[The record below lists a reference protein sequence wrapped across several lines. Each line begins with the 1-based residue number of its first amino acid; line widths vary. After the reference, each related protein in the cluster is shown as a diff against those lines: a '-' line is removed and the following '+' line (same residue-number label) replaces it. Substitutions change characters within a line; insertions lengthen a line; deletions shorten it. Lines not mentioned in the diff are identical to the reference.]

1 MLSKQLK
8 YIKNNIKLIKMENL
22 PDDIKKIINTA
33 YPYIKEFNPAQ
44 KAVIES
50 GYLEDKSNYII
61 CIPTAS
67 GKTVL
72 GVLPALKTI
81 LNNGKAI
88 YAAPLLSIQNE
99 KVKEF
104 KAFEEHGISVGKHP
118 SSSDLSVM
126 VFESFDALT
135 RFSWDALRDVDT
147 LIIDEFHMI
156 GEYSRGPT
164 LEAAITRAK
173 IINPSM
179 RIIALSATLRN
190 IEEIEG
196 WLEGKCVEHDYRPV
210 PLNKEVLDAE
220 MFNTKNKN
228 DVIVKI
234 VEKAIK
240 DNSQALSFVSTR
252 RFTESLATF
261 VAKKI
266 RNKISKEQKM
276 KFKEVSEKLL
286 EVPKNKG
293 SLPTTTC
300 LKLAESAENGVAF
313 HHAGLFNEQKEIIE
327 EEFRKGN
334 ILMISATPSLMY
346 GVNLPSKTVAIRDT
360 TRWTS
365 NGPQPIPVFDYEQMS
380 GRAGRP
386 QYDDIGYSY
395 IIAKTDDEAMN
406 LQDYYIHGEIELT
419 NSKLIEN
426 KDAIYKQIIA
436 QIASTLSKDLDELV
450 DFFEKTLYGYQM
462 SNNPS
467 MSLFA
472 SDSLKWELETALQF
486 LLQNG
491 IIRAT
496 PEGLK
501 TTDFGNLIA
510 KSNYAVETAVKIKE
524 YITSIDKF
532 NVPEFIYALSETPDL
547 PLITFKGRK
556 NKDPVRDKMSEMG
569 LFAVDIGNSE
579 ATTVS
584 LIEWINERSEFEIEN
599 RYGVYSAS
607 TRRSAYEASRLVRF
621 AKNTSEVLGDYS
633 MLKDYDYLS
642 ARLYYGVKEDII
654 PLVVGVKRLG
664 RKRARNITEI
674 FGTDL
679 KNVSEKELQ
688 KLDGIGEKLSKKIK
702 EFADS
707 Y

>member
-1 MLSKQLK
+1 M
-8 YIKNNIKLIKMENL
+8 ITMENL
-22 PDDIKKIINTA
+22 SNDIKTIINTA

-61 CIPTAS
+61 SIPTAS

-72 GVLPALKTI
+72 GILPALKTI
-81 LNNGKAI
+81 LNGGKAV

-104 KAFEEHGISVGKHP
+104 KAFEEHGIKVGKHP
-118 SSSDLSVM
+118 SNSDLSIM

-135 RFSWDALRDVDT
+135 RFSWNVLREVDT

-164 LEAAITRAK
+164 LESAITRAK
-173 IINPSM
+173 IINPSL
-179 RIIALSATLRN
+179 RIIALSATLKN
-190 IEEIEG
+190 IDEIEQ
-196 WLEGKCVEHDYRPV
+196 WLDGKTVEHDYRPV

-234 VEKAIK
+234 VEKAIE

-252 RFTESLATF
+252 RFTESLATY

-266 RNKISKEQKM
+266 DKKTTKEQKH
-276 KFKEVSEKLL
+276 KFKQVADKLL
-286 EVPKNKG
+286 EVPKKG

-300 LKLAESAENGVAF
+300 LKLAEAAEKGVVF

-327 EEFRKGN
+327 DEFRNGN
-334 ILMISATPSLMY
+334 ILMITATPSLMY
-346 GVNLPSKTVAIRDT
+346 GVNLPSKYVVIRDH

-365 NGPQPIPVFDYEQMS
+365 NGPASIPVFDYEQMS

-386 QYDDIGYSY
+386 QYDDVGYSY
-395 IIAKTDDEAMN
+395 LVAKTMDEAFDLEARYVN
-406 LQDYYIHGEIELT
+406 GEIELT
-419 NSKLIEN
+419 NSKLIDN

-436 QIASTLSKDLDELV
+436 QIASSLSKNLDDLN
-450 DFFEKTLYGYQM
+450 DFFGKTLYGFQM
-462 SNNPS
+462 KNNPS
-467 MSLFA
+467 MSMFA
-472 SDSLKWELETALQF
+472 QDSLNWELESALEF

-524 YITSIDKF
+524 YVSTMEKL
-532 NVPEFIYALSETPDL
+532 NPAEMIYALAETPDL
-547 PLITFKGRK
+547 PLISFKGRK
-556 NKDPVRDKMSEMG
+556 SKDPVRDKLSECG
-569 LFAVDIGNSE
+569 LFAVDIGNPE
-579 ATTVS
+579 ATAVS
-584 LIEWINERSEFEIEN
+584 LIEWIDERNEYEIEN
-599 RYGVYSAS
+599 AYNVYSAS
-607 TRRSAYEASRLVRF
+607 TRRSAYEASRLVKF
-621 AKNTSEVLGDYS
+621 AKNTLEVLGNYS
-633 MLKDYDYLS
+633 NLKDMDYLS

-664 RKRARNITEI
+664 RKRARLLMKT
-674 FGTDL
+674 FGDNL
-679 KNVSEKELQ
+679 SEASEKDLQ
-688 KLDGIGEKLSKKIK
+688 KVEGIGPKLAGKVKI
-702 EFADS
+702 FTMNH
-707 Y
+707 

>member
-1 MLSKQLK
+1 M
-8 YIKNNIKLIKMENL
+8 ITMENL
-22 PDDIKKIINTA
+22 SNDIKTIINTA
-33 YPYIKEFNPAQ
+33 YPYIKKFNPAQ

-61 CIPTAS
+61 SIPTAS

-72 GVLPALKTI
+72 GILPALKTI
-81 LNNGKAI
+81 LNGGKSV

-104 KAFEEHGISVGKHP
+104 KAFEEHGIKVGKHP
-118 SSSDLSVM
+118 SNSDLSVM

-135 RFSWDALRDVDT
+135 RFSWNVLREVDT

-164 LEAAITRAK
+164 LESAITRAK
-173 IINPSM
+173 IINPSL
-179 RIIALSATLRN
+179 RIIALSATLKN
-190 IEEIEG
+190 IDEIEQ
-196 WLEGKCVEHDYRPV
+196 WLDGKTVEHDYRPV

-234 VEKAIK
+234 VEKAIE

-252 RFTESLATF
+252 RFTESLATY

-266 RNKISKEQKM
+266 DKKTTKEQKQ
-276 KFKEVSEKLL
+276 KFKQVADKLL
-286 EVPKNKG
+286 EVPKKKG

-300 LKLAESAENGVAF
+300 LKLAEAAEKGVVF

-327 EEFRKGN
+327 DEFRKGN
-334 ILMISATPSLMY
+334 ILMITATPSLMY
-346 GVNLPSKTVAIRDT
+346 GVNLPSKYVVIRDH

-365 NGPQPIPVFDYEQMS
+365 NGPASIPVFDYEQMS

-386 QYDDIGYSY
+386 QYDDVGYSY
-395 IIAKTDDEAMN
+395 LVAKTMDEAFDLEARYVN
-406 LQDYYIHGEIELT
+406 GEIELT
-419 NSKLIEN
+419 NSKLIDN

-436 QIASTLSKDLDELV
+436 QIASSLSKNLDDLN
-450 DFFEKTLYGYQM
+450 DFFGKTLYGFQM
-462 SNNPS
+462 KNNPS
-467 MSLFA
+467 MSMFA
-472 SDSLKWELETALQF
+472 QDSLNWELESALEF

-524 YITSIDKF
+524 YVSTMEKL
-532 NVPEFIYALSETPDL
+532 NPAEMIYALAETPDL
-547 PLITFKGRK
+547 PLISFKGRK
-556 NKDPVRDKMSEMG
+556 SKDPVHDKLSECG
-569 LFAVDIGNSE
+569 LFAVDIGNPE
-579 ATTVS
+579 ATAVS
-584 LIEWINERSEFEIEN
+584 LIEWIDERNEYEIEN
-599 RYGVYSAS
+599 AYNVYSAS
-607 TRRSAYEASRLVRF
+607 TRRSAYEASRLVKF
-621 AKNTSEVLGDYS
+621 AKNTLEVLGNYS
-633 MLKDYDYLS
+633 NLKDMDYLS

-664 RKRARNITEI
+664 RKRARLLMKT
-674 FGTDL
+674 FGDNL
-679 KNVSEKELQ
+679 SEASEKDLQ
-688 KLDGIGEKLSKKIK
+688 KVEGIGPKLAGKVKI
-702 EFADS
+702 FTMNH
-707 Y
+707 

>member
-1 MLSKQLK
+1 
-8 YIKNNIKLIKMENL
+8 MENL
-22 PDDIKKIINTA
+22 SNDIKTIINTA

-61 CIPTAS
+61 SIPTAS

-72 GVLPALKTI
+72 GILPALKTI
-81 LNNGKAI
+81 LNGGKAV

-104 KAFEEHGISVGKHP
+104 KAFEEHGIKVGKHP
-118 SSSDLSVM
+118 SNSDLSVM

-135 RFSWDALRDVDT
+135 RFSWNVLREVDT

-164 LEAAITRAK
+164 LESAITRAK
-173 IINPSM
+173 IINPSL
-179 RIIALSATLRN
+179 RIIALSATLKN
-190 IEEIEG
+190 IDEIEQ
-196 WLEGKCVEHDYRPV
+196 WLDGKTVEHDYRPV

-234 VEKAIK
+234 VEKAIE

-252 RFTESLATF
+252 RFTESLATY

-266 RNKISKEQKM
+266 DKKTTKEQKH
-276 KFKEVSEKLL
+276 KFKQVADKLL
-286 EVPKNKG
+286 EVPKKKG

-300 LKLAESAENGVAF
+300 LKLAEAAEKGVVF

-327 EEFRKGN
+327 DEFRNGN
-334 ILMISATPSLMY
+334 ILMITATPSLMY
-346 GVNLPSKTVAIRDT
+346 GVNLPSKYVVIRDH

-365 NGPQPIPVFDYEQMS
+365 NGPASIPVFDYEQMS

-386 QYDDIGYSY
+386 QYDDVGYSY
-395 IIAKTDDEAMN
+395 LVAKTMDEAFDLEARYVN
-406 LQDYYIHGEIELT
+406 GEIELT
-419 NSKLIEN
+419 NSKLIDN

-436 QIASTLSKDLDELV
+436 QIASSLSKNLDDLN
-450 DFFEKTLYGYQM
+450 DFFGKTLYGFQM
-462 SNNPS
+462 KNNPS
-467 MSLFA
+467 MSMFA
-472 SDSLKWELETALQF
+472 QDSLNWELESALEF

-524 YITSIDKF
+524 YVSTMEKL
-532 NVPEFIYALSETPDL
+532 NTAEMIYALAETPDL
-547 PLITFKGRK
+547 PLISFKGRK
-556 NKDPVRDKMSEMG
+556 SKDLVRDKLSECG
-569 LFAVDIGNSE
+569 LFAVDIGNPE
-579 ATTVS
+579 ATAVS
-584 LIEWINERSEFEIEN
+584 LIEWIDERNEYEIEN
-599 RYGVYSAS
+599 AYNVYSAS
-607 TRRSAYEASRLVRF
+607 TRRSAYEASRLVKF
-621 AKNTSEVLGDYS
+621 AKNTLEVLGNYS
-633 MLKDYDYLS
+633 NLKDMDYLS

-664 RKRARNITEI
+664 RKRARLLMKT
-674 FGTDL
+674 FGDNL
-679 KNVSEKELQ
+679 SEASEKDLQ
-688 KLDGIGEKLSKKIK
+688 KVEGIGPKLAGKVKI
-702 EFADS
+702 FTMNH
-707 Y
+707 

>member
-1 MLSKQLK
+1 M
-8 YIKNNIKLIKMENL
+8 ITMENL
-22 PDDIKKIINTA
+22 SNDIKTIINTA

-61 CIPTAS
+61 SIPTAS

-72 GVLPALKTI
+72 GILPALKTI
-81 LNNGKAI
+81 LNGGKAV

-104 KAFEEHGISVGKHP
+104 KAFEEHGIKVGKHP
-118 SSSDLSVM
+118 SNSDLSVM

-135 RFSWDALRDVDT
+135 RFSWNVLREVDT

-164 LEAAITRAK
+164 LESAITRAK
-173 IINPSM
+173 IINPSL
-179 RIIALSATLRN
+179 RIIALSATLKN
-190 IEEIEG
+190 IDEIEQ
-196 WLEGKCVEHDYRPV
+196 WLDGKTVEHNYRPV

-234 VEKAIK
+234 VEKAIE

-252 RFTESLATF
+252 RFTESLATY

-266 RNKISKEQKM
+266 DKKTTKEQKH
-276 KFKEVSEKLL
+276 KFKQVADKLL
-286 EVPKNKG
+286 EVPKKKG

-300 LKLAESAENGVAF
+300 LKLAEAAEKGVVF

-327 EEFRKGN
+327 DEFRNGN
-334 ILMISATPSLMY
+334 ILMITATPSLMY
-346 GVNLPSKTVAIRDT
+346 GVNLPSKYVVIRDH

-365 NGPQPIPVFDYEQMS
+365 NGPASIPVFDYEQMS

-386 QYDDIGYSY
+386 QYDDVGYSY
-395 IIAKTDDEAMN
+395 LVAKTMDEAFDLEARYVN
-406 LQDYYIHGEIELT
+406 GEIELT
-419 NSKLIEN
+419 NSKLIDN

-436 QIASTLSKDLDELV
+436 QIASSLSKNLDDLN
-450 DFFEKTLYGYQM
+450 DFFGKTLYGFQM
-462 SNNPS
+462 KNNPS
-467 MSLFA
+467 MSMFA
-472 SDSLKWELETALQF
+472 QDSLNWELESALEF

-524 YITSIDKF
+524 YVSTMEKL
-532 NVPEFIYALSETPDL
+532 NPAEMIYALAETPDL
-547 PLITFKGRK
+547 PLISFKGRK
-556 NKDPVRDKMSEMG
+556 SKDPVRDKLSECG
-569 LFAVDIGNSE
+569 LFAVDIGNPE
-579 ATTVS
+579 ATAVS
-584 LIEWINERSEFEIEN
+584 LIEWIDERNEYEIEN
-599 RYGVYSAS
+599 AYNVYSAS
-607 TRRSAYEASRLVRF
+607 TRRSAYEASRLVKF
-621 AKNTSEVLGDYS
+621 AKNTLEVLGNYS
-633 MLKDYDYLS
+633 NLKDMDYLS

-664 RKRARNITEI
+664 RKRARLLMKT
-674 FGTDL
+674 FGDNL
-679 KNVSEKELQ
+679 SEASEKDLQ
-688 KLDGIGEKLSKKIK
+688 KVEGIGPKLAGKVKI
-702 EFADS
+702 FTMNH
-707 Y
+707 

>member
-1 MLSKQLK
+1 M
-8 YIKNNIKLIKMENL
+8 ITMENL
-22 PDDIKKIINTA
+22 SNDIKTIINTA

-61 CIPTAS
+61 SIPTAS

-72 GVLPALKTI
+72 GILPALKTI
-81 LNNGKAI
+81 LNGGKAI

-104 KAFEEHGISVGKHP
+104 KAFEEHGIKVGKDP
-118 SSSDLSVM
+118 SNSDLSVM

-135 RFSWDALRDVDT
+135 RFSWNVLREVDT

-164 LEAAITRAK
+164 LESAITRAK
-173 IINPSM
+173 IINPSL
-179 RIIALSATLRN
+179 RIIALSATLKN
-190 IEEIEG
+190 IDEIEQ
-196 WLEGKCVEHDYRPV
+196 WLDGKTVEHDYRPV

-234 VEKAIK
+234 VEKAIE

-252 RFTESLATF
+252 RFTESLATY

-266 RNKISKEQKM
+266 DKKTTKEQKQ
-276 KFKEVSEKLL
+276 KFKQVADKLL
-286 EVPKNKG
+286 EVPKKKG

-300 LKLAESAENGVAF
+300 LKLAEAAEKGVVF

-327 EEFRKGN
+327 DEFRNGN
-334 ILMISATPSLMY
+334 ILMITATPSLMY
-346 GVNLPSKTVAIRDT
+346 GVNLPSKYVVIRDH

-365 NGPQPIPVFDYEQMS
+365 NGPASIPVFDYEQMS

-386 QYDDIGYSY
+386 QYDDVGYSY
-395 IIAKTDDEAMN
+395 LVAKTMDEAFDLEARYVN
-406 LQDYYIHGEIELT
+406 GEIELT
-419 NSKLIEN
+419 NSKLIDN

-436 QIASTLSKDLDELV
+436 QIASSLSKNLDDLN
-450 DFFEKTLYGYQM
+450 DFFGKTLYGFQM
-462 SNNPS
+462 KNNPS
-467 MSLFA
+467 MSMFA
-472 SDSLKWELETALQF
+472 QDSLNWELESALEF

-524 YITSIDKF
+524 YVSTMEKL
-532 NVPEFIYALSETPDL
+532 NPAEMIYALAETPDL
-547 PLITFKGRK
+547 PLISFKGRK
-556 NKDPVRDKMSEMG
+556 SKDPVRDKLSECG
-569 LFAVDIGNSE
+569 LFAVDIGNPE
-579 ATTVS
+579 ATAVS
-584 LIEWINERSEFEIEN
+584 LIEWIDERNEYEIEN
-599 RYGVYSAS
+599 AYNVYSAS
-607 TRRSAYEASRLVRF
+607 TRRSAYEASRLVKF
-621 AKNTSEVLGDYS
+621 AKNTLEVLGNYS
-633 MLKDYDYLS
+633 NLKDMDYLS

-664 RKRARNITEI
+664 RKRARLLMKT
-674 FGTDL
+674 FGDNL
-679 KNVSEKELQ
+679 SEASEKDLQ
-688 KLDGIGEKLSKKIK
+688 KVEGIGPKLAGKVKI
-702 EFADS
+702 FTMNH
-707 Y
+707 

>member
-1 MLSKQLK
+1 M
-8 YIKNNIKLIKMENL
+8 ITMENL
-22 PDDIKKIINTA
+22 SNDIKTIINTA

-61 CIPTAS
+61 SIPTAS

-72 GVLPALKTI
+72 GILPALKTI
-81 LNNGKAI
+81 LNGGKAI

-104 KAFEEHGISVGKHP
+104 KAFEEHGIKVGKHP
-118 SSSDLSVM
+118 SNSDLSVM
-126 VFESFDALT
+126 VFESFDVLT
-135 RFSWDALRDVDT
+135 RFSWNVLREVDT

-164 LEAAITRAK
+164 LESAITRAK
-173 IINPSM
+173 IINPSL
-179 RIIALSATLRN
+179 RIIALSATLKN
-190 IEEIEG
+190 IDEIEQ
-196 WLEGKCVEHDYRPV
+196 WLDGKTVEHNYRPV

-234 VEKAIK
+234 VEKAIE

-252 RFTESLATF
+252 RFTESLATY

-266 RNKISKEQKM
+266 DKKTTKEQKQ
-276 KFKEVSEKLL
+276 KFKQVADKLL
-286 EVPKNKG
+286 EVPKKKG

-300 LKLAESAENGVAF
+300 LKLAEAAEKGVVF

-327 EEFRKGN
+327 DEFRKGN
-334 ILMISATPSLMY
+334 ILMITATPSLMY
-346 GVNLPSKTVAIRDT
+346 GVNLPSKYVVIRDH

-365 NGPQPIPVFDYEQMS
+365 NGPASIPVFDYEQMS

-386 QYDDIGYSY
+386 QYDDVGYSY
-395 IIAKTDDEAMN
+395 LVAKTMDEAFDLEARYVN
-406 LQDYYIHGEIELT
+406 GEIELT
-419 NSKLIEN
+419 NSKLIDN

-436 QIASTLSKDLDELV
+436 QIASSLSKNLDDLN
-450 DFFEKTLYGYQM
+450 DFFGKTLYGFQM
-462 SNNPS
+462 KNNPS
-467 MSLFA
+467 MSMFA
-472 SDSLKWELETALQF
+472 QDSLNWELESALEF

-524 YITSIDKF
+524 YVSTMEKL
-532 NVPEFIYALSETPDL
+532 NPAEMIYALAETPDL
-547 PLITFKGRK
+547 PLISFKGRK
-556 NKDPVRDKMSEMG
+556 SKDPVRDKLSECG
-569 LFAVDIGNSE
+569 LFAVDIGNPE
-579 ATTVS
+579 ATAVS
-584 LIEWINERSEFEIEN
+584 LIEWINERNEYEIEN
-599 RYGVYSAS
+599 AYNVYSAS
-607 TRRSAYEASRLVRF
+607 TRRSAYEASRLVKF
-621 AKNTSEVLGDYS
+621 AKNTLEVLGNYS
-633 MLKDYDYLS
+633 NLKDMDYLS

-664 RKRARNITEI
+664 RKRARLLMKT
-674 FGTDL
+674 FGDNL
-679 KNVSEKELQ
+679 SEASEKDLQ
-688 KLDGIGEKLSKKIK
+688 KVEGIGPKLADKVKI
-702 EFADS
+702 FTMNH
-707 Y
+707 

>member
-1 MLSKQLK
+1 M
-8 YIKNNIKLIKMENL
+8 ITMENL
-22 PDDIKKIINTA
+22 SNDIKTIINTA

-61 CIPTAS
+61 SIPTAS

-72 GVLPALKTI
+72 GILPALKTI
-81 LNNGKAI
+81 LNGGKAI

-104 KAFEEHGISVGKHP
+104 KAFEEHGIKVGKHP
-118 SSSDLSVM
+118 SNSDLSVM

-135 RFSWDALRDVDT
+135 RFSWNVLREVDT

-164 LEAAITRAK
+164 LESAITRAK
-173 IINPSM
+173 IINPSL
-179 RIIALSATLRN
+179 RIIALSATLKN
-190 IEEIEG
+190 IDEIEQ
-196 WLEGKCVEHDYRPV
+196 WLDGKTVEHNYRPV

-234 VEKAIK
+234 VEKAIE

-252 RFTESLATF
+252 RFTESLATY

-266 RNKISKEQKM
+266 DKKTTKEQKQ
-276 KFKEVSEKLL
+276 KFKQVADKLL
-286 EVPKNKG
+286 EVPKKKG

-300 LKLAESAENGVAF
+300 LKLAEAAEKGVVF

-327 EEFRKGN
+327 DEFRNGN
-334 ILMISATPSLMY
+334 ILMITATPSLMY
-346 GVNLPSKTVAIRDT
+346 GVNLPSKYVVIRDH

-365 NGPQPIPVFDYEQMS
+365 NGPASIPVFDYEQMS

-386 QYDDIGYSY
+386 QYDDVGYSY
-395 IIAKTDDEAMN
+395 LVAKTMDEAFDLEARYVN
-406 LQDYYIHGEIELT
+406 GEIELT
-419 NSKLIEN
+419 NSKLIDN

-436 QIASTLSKDLDELV
+436 QIASSLSKNLDDLN
-450 DFFEKTLYGYQM
+450 DFFGKTLYGFQM
-462 SNNPS
+462 KNNPS
-467 MSLFA
+467 MSMFA
-472 SDSLKWELETALQF
+472 QDSLNWELESALEF

-524 YITSIDKF
+524 YVSTMEKL
-532 NVPEFIYALSETPDL
+532 NPAEMIYALAETPDL
-547 PLITFKGRK
+547 PLISFKGRK
-556 NKDPVRDKMSEMG
+556 SKDPVRDKLSECG
-569 LFAVDIGNSE
+569 LFAVDIGNPE
-579 ATTVS
+579 ATAVS
-584 LIEWINERSEFEIEN
+584 LIEWIDERNEYEIEN
-599 RYGVYSAS
+599 AYNVYSAS
-607 TRRSAYEASRLVRF
+607 TRRSAYEASRLVKF
-621 AKNTSEVLGDYS
+621 AKNTLEVLGNYS
-633 MLKDYDYLS
+633 NLKDMDYLS

-664 RKRARNITEI
+664 RKRARLLMKT
-674 FGTDL
+674 FGDNL
-679 KNVSEKELQ
+679 SEASEKELQ
-688 KLDGIGEKLSKKIK
+688 KVEGIGSKLAGKVKI
-702 EFADS
+702 FTMNH
-707 Y
+707 

>member
-1 MLSKQLK
+1 
-8 YIKNNIKLIKMENL
+8 MENL
-22 PDDIKKIINTA
+22 SNDIKTIINTA

-61 CIPTAS
+61 SIPTAS

-72 GVLPALKTI
+72 GILPALKTI
-81 LNNGKAI
+81 LNGGKAV

-104 KAFEEHGISVGKHP
+104 KAFEEHGIKVGKHP
-118 SSSDLSVM
+118 SNSDLSVM

-135 RFSWDALRDVDT
+135 RFSWNVLREVDT

-164 LEAAITRAK
+164 LESAITRAK
-173 IINPSM
+173 IINPSL
-179 RIIALSATLRN
+179 RIIALSATLKN
-190 IEEIEG
+190 IDEIEQ
-196 WLEGKCVEHDYRPV
+196 WLDGKTVEHDYRPV

-234 VEKAIK
+234 VEKAIE

-252 RFTESLATF
+252 RFTESLATY

-266 RNKISKEQKM
+266 DKKTTKEQKQ
-276 KFKEVSEKLL
+276 KFKQVADKLL
-286 EVPKNKG
+286 EVPKKKG

-300 LKLAESAENGVAF
+300 LKLAEAAEKGVVF

-327 EEFRKGN
+327 DEFRKGN
-334 ILMISATPSLMY
+334 ILMITATPSLMY
-346 GVNLPSKTVAIRDT
+346 GVNLPSKYVVIRDH

-365 NGPQPIPVFDYEQMS
+365 NGPASIPVFDYEQMS

-386 QYDDIGYSY
+386 QYDDVGYSY
-395 IIAKTDDEAMN
+395 LVAKTMDEAFDLEARYVN
-406 LQDYYIHGEIELT
+406 GEIELT
-419 NSKLIEN
+419 NSKLIDN

-436 QIASTLSKDLDELV
+436 QIASSLSKNLDDLN
-450 DFFEKTLYGYQM
+450 DFFGKTLYGFQM
-462 SNNPS
+462 KNNPS
-467 MSLFA
+467 MSMFA
-472 SDSLKWELETALQF
+472 QDSLNWELESALEF

-524 YITSIDKF
+524 YVSTMEKL
-532 NVPEFIYALSETPDL
+532 NPAEMIYALAETPDL
-547 PLITFKGRK
+547 PLISFKGRK
-556 NKDPVRDKMSEMG
+556 SKDPVRDKLSECG
-569 LFAVDIGNSE
+569 LFAVDIGNPE
-579 ATTVS
+579 ATAVS
-584 LIEWINERSEFEIEN
+584 LIEWIDERNEYEIEN
-599 RYGVYSAS
+599 AYNVYSAS
-607 TRRSAYEASRLVRF
+607 TRRSAYEASRLVKF
-621 AKNTSEVLGDYS
+621 AKNTLEVLGNYS
-633 MLKDYDYLS
+633 NLKDMDYLS

-664 RKRARNITEI
+664 RKRARLLMKT
-674 FGTDL
+674 FGDNL
-679 KNVSEKELQ
+679 SEASKKELQ
-688 KLDGIGEKLSKKIK
+688 KVEGIGPKLAGKVKI
-702 EFADS
+702 FTMNH
-707 Y
+707 

>member
-1 MLSKQLK
+1 M
-8 YIKNNIKLIKMENL
+8 ITMENL
-22 PDDIKKIINTA
+22 SNDIKTIINTA

-61 CIPTAS
+61 SIPTAS

-72 GVLPALKTI
+72 GILPALKTI
-81 LNNGKAI
+81 LNGGKAI

-104 KAFEEHGISVGKHP
+104 KAFEEHGIKVGKHP
-118 SSSDLSVM
+118 SNSDLSVM

-135 RFSWDALRDVDT
+135 RFSWNVLREVDT

-164 LEAAITRAK
+164 LESAITRSK
-173 IINPSM
+173 IINPSL
-179 RIIALSATLRN
+179 RIIALSATLKN
-190 IEEIEG
+190 IDEIEQ
-196 WLEGKCVEHDYRPV
+196 WLDGKTVEHNYRPV

-234 VEKAIK
+234 VEKAIE

-252 RFTESLATF
+252 RFTESLATY

-266 RNKISKEQKM
+266 DKKTTKEQKQ
-276 KFKEVSEKLL
+276 KFKQVADKLL
-286 EVPKNKG
+286 EVPKKKG

-300 LKLAESAENGVAF
+300 LKLAEAAEKGVVF

-327 EEFRKGN
+327 DEFRKGN
-334 ILMISATPSLMY
+334 ILMITATPSLMY
-346 GVNLPSKTVAIRDT
+346 GVNLPSKYVVIRDH

-365 NGPQPIPVFDYEQMS
+365 NGPASIPVFDYEQMS

-386 QYDDIGYSY
+386 QYDDVGYSY
-395 IIAKTDDEAMN
+395 LVAKTMDEAFDLEARYVN
-406 LQDYYIHGEIELT
+406 GEIELT
-419 NSKLIEN
+419 NSKLIDN

-436 QIASTLSKDLDELV
+436 QIASSLSKNLDDLN
-450 DFFEKTLYGYQM
+450 DFFGKTLYGFQM
-462 SNNPS
+462 KNNPS
-467 MSLFA
+467 MSMFA
-472 SDSLKWELETALQF
+472 QDSLNWELESALEF

-524 YITSIDKF
+524 YVSTMEKL
-532 NVPEFIYALSETPDL
+532 NPAEMIYALAETPDL
-547 PLITFKGRK
+547 PLISFKGRK
-556 NKDPVRDKMSEMG
+556 SKDPVRDKLSECG
-569 LFAVDIGNSE
+569 LFAVDIGNPE
-579 ATTVS
+579 ATAVS
-584 LIEWINERSEFEIEN
+584 LIEWIDERNEYEIEN
-599 RYGVYSAS
+599 AYNVYSAS
-607 TRRSAYEASRLVRF
+607 TRRSAYEASRLVKF
-621 AKNTSEVLGDYS
+621 AKNTLEVLGNYS
-633 MLKDYDYLS
+633 NLKDMDYLS

-664 RKRARNITEI
+664 RKRARLLMKT
-674 FGTDL
+674 FGDNL
-679 KNVSEKELQ
+679 SEASEKELQ
-688 KLDGIGEKLSKKIK
+688 KVEGIGSKLAGKVKI
-702 EFADS
+702 FTMNH
-707 Y
+707 

>member
-1 MLSKQLK
+1 
-8 YIKNNIKLIKMENL
+8 MENL
-22 PDDIKKIINTA
+22 SNDIKTIINTA

-61 CIPTAS
+61 SIPTAS

-72 GVLPALKTI
+72 GILPALKTI
-81 LNNGKAI
+81 LNGGKAV

-104 KAFEEHGISVGKHP
+104 KAFEEHGIKVGKHP
-118 SSSDLSVM
+118 SNSDLSVM

-135 RFSWDALRDVDT
+135 RFSWNVLREVDT

-164 LEAAITRAK
+164 LESAITRAK
-173 IINPSM
+173 IINPSL
-179 RIIALSATLRN
+179 RIIALSATLKN
-190 IEEIEG
+190 IDEIEQ
-196 WLEGKCVEHDYRPV
+196 WLDGKTVEHDYRPV

-234 VEKAIK
+234 VEKAIE

-252 RFTESLATF
+252 RFTESLATY

-266 RNKISKEQKM
+266 DKKTTKEQKH
-276 KFKEVSEKLL
+276 KFKQVADKLL
-286 EVPKNKG
+286 EVPKKKG

-300 LKLAESAENGVAF
+300 LKLAEAAEKGVVF

-327 EEFRKGN
+327 DEFRNGN
-334 ILMISATPSLMY
+334 ILMITATPSLMY
-346 GVNLPSKTVAIRDT
+346 GVNLPSKYVVIRDH

-365 NGPQPIPVFDYEQMS
+365 NGPASIPVFDYEQMS

-386 QYDDIGYSY
+386 QYDDVGYSY
-395 IIAKTDDEAMN
+395 LVAKTMDEAFD
-406 LQDYYIHGEIELT
+406 LEARYIDGEIELT
-419 NSKLIEN
+419 NSKLIDN

-436 QIASTLSKDLDELV
+436 QIASSLSKNLDDLN
-450 DFFEKTLYGYQM
+450 DFFGKTLYGFQM
-462 SNNPS
+462 KNNPS
-467 MSLFA
+467 MSMFA
-472 SDSLKWELETALQF
+472 QDSLNWELESALEF

-524 YITSIDKF
+524 YVSTMEKL
-532 NVPEFIYALSETPDL
+532 NTAEMIYALAETPDL
-547 PLITFKGRK
+547 PLISFKGRK
-556 NKDPVRDKMSEMG
+556 SKDPVRDKLSECG
-569 LFAVDIGNSE
+569 LFAVDIGNPE
-579 ATTVS
+579 ATAVS
-584 LIEWINERSEFEIEN
+584 LIEWIDERNEYEIEN
-599 RYGVYSAS
+599 AYNVYSAS
-607 TRRSAYEASRLVRF
+607 TRRSAYEASRLVKF
-621 AKNTSEVLGDYS
+621 AKNTLEVLGNYS
-633 MLKDYDYLS
+633 NLKDMDYLS

-664 RKRARNITEI
+664 RKRARLLMKT
-674 FGTDL
+674 FGDNL
-679 KNVSEKELQ
+679 NEASEKDLQ
-688 KLDGIGEKLSKKIK
+688 KIEGIGPKLAGKIK
-702 EFADS
+702 IFTMNH
-707 Y
+707 

>member
-1 MLSKQLK
+1 M
-8 YIKNNIKLIKMENL
+8 ITMENL
-22 PDDIKKIINTA
+22 SNDIKTIINTA

-61 CIPTAS
+61 SIPTAS

-72 GVLPALKTI
+72 GILPALKTI
-81 LNNGKAI
+81 LNGGKAI

-104 KAFEEHGISVGKHP
+104 KAFEEHGIKVGKHP
-118 SSSDLSVM
+118 SNSDLSVM

-135 RFSWDALRDVDT
+135 RFSWNVLHEVDT

-164 LEAAITRAK
+164 LESAITRAK
-173 IINPSM
+173 IINPSL
-179 RIIALSATLRN
+179 RIIALSATLKN
-190 IEEIEG
+190 IDEIEQ
-196 WLEGKCVEHDYRPV
+196 WLDGKTVEHDYRPV

-234 VEKAIK
+234 VEKAIE

-252 RFTESLATF
+252 RFTESLATY

-266 RNKISKEQKM
+266 DKKTTKEQKQ
-276 KFKEVSEKLL
+276 KFKQVADKLL
-286 EVPKNKG
+286 EVPKKKG

-300 LKLAESAENGVAF
+300 LKLAEAAEKGVVF

-327 EEFRKGN
+327 DEFRNGN
-334 ILMISATPSLMY
+334 ILMITATPSLMY
-346 GVNLPSKTVAIRDT
+346 GVNLPSKYVVIRDH

-365 NGPQPIPVFDYEQMS
+365 NGPASIPVFDYEQMS

-386 QYDDIGYSY
+386 QYDDVGYSY
-395 IIAKTDDEAMN
+395 LVAKTMDEAFDLEARYVN
-406 LQDYYIHGEIELT
+406 GEIELT
-419 NSKLIEN
+419 NSKLIDN

-436 QIASTLSKDLDELV
+436 QIASSLSKNLDDLN
-450 DFFEKTLYGYQM
+450 DFFGKTLYGFQM
-462 SNNPS
+462 KNNPS
-467 MSLFA
+467 MSMFA
-472 SDSLKWELETALQF
+472 QDSLNWELESALEF

-524 YITSIDKF
+524 YVSTMEKL
-532 NVPEFIYALSETPDL
+532 NPAEMIYALAETPDL
-547 PLITFKGRK
+547 PLISFKGRK
-556 NKDPVRDKMSEMG
+556 SKDPVRDKLSECG
-569 LFAVDIGNSE
+569 LFAVDIGNPE
-579 ATTVS
+579 ATAVS
-584 LIEWINERSEFEIEN
+584 LIEWIDERNEYEIEN
-599 RYGVYSAS
+599 AYNVYSAS
-607 TRRSAYEASRLVRF
+607 TRRSAYEASRLVKF
-621 AKNTSEVLGDYS
+621 AKNTLEVLGNYS
-633 MLKDYDYLS
+633 NLKDMDYLS

-664 RKRARNITEI
+664 RKRARLLMKT
-674 FGTDL
+674 FGDNL
-679 KNVSEKELQ
+679 SEASEKDLQ
-688 KLDGIGEKLSKKIK
+688 KVEGIGPKLAGKVKI
-702 EFADS
+702 FTMNH
-707 Y
+707 

>member
-1 MLSKQLK
+1 M
-8 YIKNNIKLIKMENL
+8 IIMENL
-22 PDDIKKIINTA
+22 SNDIKTIINTA

-61 CIPTAS
+61 SIPTAS

-72 GVLPALKTI
+72 GILPALKTI
-81 LNNGKAI
+81 LNGGKAV

-104 KAFEEHGISVGKHP
+104 KAFEEHGIKVGKHP
-118 SSSDLSVM
+118 SNSDLSVM

-135 RFSWDALRDVDT
+135 RFSWNVLREVDT

-164 LEAAITRAK
+164 LESAITRAK
-173 IINPSM
+173 IINPSL
-179 RIIALSATLRN
+179 RIIALSATLKN
-190 IEEIEG
+190 IDEIEQ
-196 WLEGKCVEHDYRPV
+196 WLDGKTVEHDYRPV

-234 VEKAIK
+234 VEKAIE

-252 RFTESLATF
+252 RFTESLATY

-266 RNKISKEQKM
+266 DKKTTKEQKH
-276 KFKEVSEKLL
+276 KFKQVADKLL
-286 EVPKNKG
+286 EVPKKKG

-300 LKLAESAENGVAF
+300 LKLAEAAEKGVVF

-327 EEFRKGN
+327 DEFRNGN
-334 ILMISATPSLMY
+334 ILMITATPSLMY
-346 GVNLPSKTVAIRDT
+346 GVNLPSKYVVIRDH

-365 NGPQPIPVFDYEQMS
+365 NGPASIPVFDYEQMS

-386 QYDDIGYSY
+386 QYDDVGYSY
-395 IIAKTDDEAMN
+395 LVAKTMDEAFD
-406 LQDYYIHGEIELT
+406 LEARYIDGEIELT
-419 NSKLIEN
+419 NSKLIDN

-436 QIASTLSKDLDELV
+436 QIASSLSKNLDDLN
-450 DFFEKTLYGYQM
+450 DFFGKTLYGFQM
-462 SNNPS
+462 KNNPS
-467 MSLFA
+467 MSMFA
-472 SDSLKWELETALQF
+472 QDSLNWELESALEF

-524 YITSIDKF
+524 YVSTMEKL
-532 NVPEFIYALSETPDL
+532 NTAEMIYALAETPDL
-547 PLITFKGRK
+547 PLISFKGRK
-556 NKDPVRDKMSEMG
+556 SKDPVRDKLSECG
-569 LFAVDIGNSE
+569 LFAVDIGNPE
-579 ATTVS
+579 ATAVS
-584 LIEWINERSEFEIEN
+584 LIEWIDERNEYEIEN
-599 RYGVYSAS
+599 AYNVYSAS
-607 TRRSAYEASRLVRF
+607 TRRSAYEASRLVKF
-621 AKNTSEVLGDYS
+621 AKNTLEVLGNYS
-633 MLKDYDYLS
+633 NLKDMDYLS

-664 RKRARNITEI
+664 RKRARLLMKT
-674 FGTDL
+674 FGDNL
-679 KNVSEKELQ
+679 NEASEKDLQ
-688 KLDGIGEKLSKKIK
+688 KIEGIGPKLAGKIK
-702 EFADS
+702 IFTMNH
-707 Y
+707 

>member
-1 MLSKQLK
+1 M
-8 YIKNNIKLIKMENL
+8 ITMENL
-22 PDDIKKIINTA
+22 SNDIKTIINTA
-33 YPYIKEFNPAQ
+33 YPYIKKFNPAQ

-61 CIPTAS
+61 SIPTAS

-72 GVLPALKTI
+72 GILPALKTI
-81 LNNGKAI
+81 LNGGKSV

-104 KAFEEHGISVGKHP
+104 KAFEEHGIKVGKHP
-118 SSSDLSVM
+118 SNSDLSVM

-135 RFSWDALRDVDT
+135 RFSWNVLREVDT

-164 LEAAITRAK
+164 LESAITRAK
-173 IINPSM
+173 IINPSL
-179 RIIALSATLRN
+179 RIIALSATLKN
-190 IEEIEG
+190 IDEIEQ
-196 WLEGKCVEHDYRPV
+196 WLDGKTVEHDYRPV

-234 VEKAIK
+234 VEKAIE

-252 RFTESLATF
+252 RFTESLATY

-266 RNKISKEQKM
+266 DKKTTKEQKH
-276 KFKEVSEKLL
+276 KFKQVANKLL
-286 EVPKNKG
+286 EVPKKKG

-300 LKLAESAENGVAF
+300 LKLAEAAEKGVVF

-327 EEFRKGN
+327 DEFRNGN
-334 ILMISATPSLMY
+334 ILMITATPSLMY
-346 GVNLPSKTVAIRDT
+346 GVNLPSKYVIIRDH

-365 NGPQPIPVFDYEQMS
+365 NGPASIPVFDYEQMS

-386 QYDDIGYSY
+386 QYDDVGYSY
-395 IIAKTDDEAMN
+395 LVAKTMDEAFDLEARYVN
-406 LQDYYIHGEIELT
+406 GEIELT
-419 NSKLIEN
+419 NSKLIDN

-436 QIASTLSKDLDELV
+436 QIASSLSKNLDDLN
-450 DFFEKTLYGYQM
+450 DFFGKTLYGFQM
-462 SNNPS
+462 KNNPS
-467 MSLFA
+467 MSMFA
-472 SDSLKWELETALQF
+472 QDSLNWELESALEF

-524 YITSIDKF
+524 YVSTMEKL
-532 NVPEFIYALSETPDL
+532 NPAEMIYALAETPDL
-547 PLITFKGRK
+547 PLISFKGRK
-556 NKDPVRDKMSEMG
+556 SKDPVRDKLSECG
-569 LFAVDIGNSE
+569 LFAVDIGNPE
-579 ATTVS
+579 ATAVS
-584 LIEWINERSEFEIEN
+584 LIEWIDERNEYEIEN
-599 RYGVYSAS
+599 AYNVYSAS
-607 TRRSAYEASRLVRF
+607 TRRSAYEASRLVKF
-621 AKNTSEVLGDYS
+621 AKNTLEVLGNYS
-633 MLKDYDYLS
+633 NLKDMDYLS

-664 RKRARNITEI
+664 RKRARLLMKT
-674 FGTDL
+674 FGDNL
-679 KNVSEKELQ
+679 SEASEKDLQ
-688 KLDGIGEKLSKKIK
+688 KVEGIGPKLAGKVKI
-702 EFADS
+702 FTMNH
-707 Y
+707 

>member
-1 MLSKQLK
+1 M
-8 YIKNNIKLIKMENL
+8 ITMENL
-22 PDDIKKIINTA
+22 SNDIKTIINTA

-61 CIPTAS
+61 SIPTAS

-72 GVLPALKTI
+72 GILPALKTI
-81 LNNGKAI
+81 LNGGKAI

-104 KAFEEHGISVGKHP
+104 KAFEEHGIKVGKHP
-118 SSSDLSVM
+118 SNSDLSVM

-135 RFSWDALRDVDT
+135 RFSWNVLREVDT

-164 LEAAITRAK
+164 LESAITRAK
-173 IINPSM
+173 IINPSL
-179 RIIALSATLRN
+179 RIIALSATLKN
-190 IEEIEG
+190 IDEIEQ
-196 WLEGKCVEHDYRPV
+196 WLDGKTVEHNYRPV

-234 VEKAIK
+234 VKKAIE

-252 RFTESLATF
+252 RFTESLATY

-266 RNKISKEQKM
+266 DKKTTKEQKQ
-276 KFKEVSEKLL
+276 KFKQVADKLL
-286 EVPKNKG
+286 EVPKKKG

-300 LKLAESAENGVAF
+300 LKLAEAAEKGVVF

-327 EEFRKGN
+327 DEFRKGN
-334 ILMISATPSLMY
+334 ILMITATPSLMY
-346 GVNLPSKTVAIRDT
+346 GVNLPSKYVVIRDH

-365 NGPQPIPVFDYEQMS
+365 NGPASIPVFDYEQMS

-386 QYDDIGYSY
+386 QYDDVGYSY
-395 IIAKTDDEAMN
+395 LVAKTMDEAFDLEARYVN
-406 LQDYYIHGEIELT
+406 GEIELT
-419 NSKLIEN
+419 NSKLIDN

-436 QIASTLSKDLDELV
+436 QIASSLSKNLDDLN
-450 DFFEKTLYGYQM
+450 DFFGKTLYGFQM
-462 SNNPS
+462 KNNPS
-467 MSLFA
+467 MSMFA
-472 SDSLKWELETALQF
+472 QDSLNWELESALEF

-524 YITSIDKF
+524 YVSTMEKL
-532 NVPEFIYALSETPDL
+532 NPAEMIYALAETPDL
-547 PLITFKGRK
+547 PLISFKGRK
-556 NKDPVRDKMSEMG
+556 SKDPVRDKLSECG
-569 LFAVDIGNSE
+569 LFAVDIGNPE
-579 ATTVS
+579 ATAVS
-584 LIEWINERSEFEIEN
+584 LIEWIDERNEYEIEN
-599 RYGVYSAS
+599 AYNVYSAS
-607 TRRSAYEASRLVRF
+607 TRRSAYEASRLVKF
-621 AKNTSEVLGDYS
+621 AKNTLEVLGNYS
-633 MLKDYDYLS
+633 NLKDMDYLS

-664 RKRARNITEI
+664 RKRARLLMKT
-674 FGTDL
+674 FGDNL
-679 KNVSEKELQ
+679 SEASEKELQ
-688 KLDGIGEKLSKKIK
+688 KVEGIGPKLAGKVKI
-702 EFADS
+702 FTMNH
-707 Y
+707 

>member
-1 MLSKQLK
+1 M
-8 YIKNNIKLIKMENL
+8 ITMENL
-22 PDDIKKIINTA
+22 SNDIKTIINTA

-61 CIPTAS
+61 SIPTAS

-72 GVLPALKTI
+72 GILPALKTI
-81 LNNGKAI
+81 LNGGKAI

-104 KAFEEHGISVGKHP
+104 KAFEEHGIKVGKHP
-118 SSSDLSVM
+118 SNSDLSVM

-135 RFSWDALRDVDT
+135 RFSWNVLREVDT

-164 LEAAITRAK
+164 LESAITRAK
-173 IINPSM
+173 IINPSL
-179 RIIALSATLRN
+179 RIIALSATLKN
-190 IEEIEG
+190 IDEIEQ
-196 WLEGKCVEHDYRPV
+196 WLGGKTVEHNYRPV

-234 VEKAIK
+234 VEKAIE

-252 RFTESLATF
+252 RFTESLATY

-266 RNKISKEQKM
+266 DKKTTKEQKH
-276 KFKEVSEKLL
+276 KFKQVADKLL
-286 EVPKNKG
+286 EVPKKKG

-300 LKLAESAENGVAF
+300 LKLAEAAEKGVVF

-327 EEFRKGN
+327 DEFRNGN
-334 ILMISATPSLMY
+334 ILMITATPSLMY
-346 GVNLPSKTVAIRDT
+346 GVNLPSKYVVIRDH

-365 NGPQPIPVFDYEQMS
+365 NGPASIPVFDYEQMS

-386 QYDDIGYSY
+386 QYDDVGYSY
-395 IIAKTDDEAMN
+395 LVAKTMDEAFDLEARYVN
-406 LQDYYIHGEIELT
+406 GEIELT
-419 NSKLIEN
+419 NSKLIDN

-436 QIASTLSKDLDELV
+436 QIASSLSKNLDDLN
-450 DFFEKTLYGYQM
+450 DFFGKTLYGFQM
-462 SNNPS
+462 KNNPS
-467 MSLFA
+467 MSMFA
-472 SDSLKWELETALQF
+472 QDSLNWELESALEF

-524 YITSIDKF
+524 YVSTMEKL
-532 NVPEFIYALSETPDL
+532 NPAEMIYALAETPDL
-547 PLITFKGRK
+547 PLISFKGRK
-556 NKDPVRDKMSEMG
+556 SKDPVRDKLSECG
-569 LFAVDIGNSE
+569 LFAVDIGNPE
-579 ATTVS
+579 ATAVS
-584 LIEWINERSEFEIEN
+584 LIEWIDERNEYEIEN
-599 RYGVYSAS
+599 AYNVYSAS
-607 TRRSAYEASRLVRF
+607 TRRSAYEASRLVKF
-621 AKNTSEVLGDYS
+621 AKNTLEVLGNYS
-633 MLKDYDYLS
+633 NLKDMDYLS

-664 RKRARNITEI
+664 RKRARLLMKT
-674 FGTDL
+674 FGDNL
-679 KNVSEKELQ
+679 SEASEKDLQ
-688 KLDGIGEKLSKKIK
+688 KVEGIGPKLAGKVKI
-702 EFADS
+702 FTMNH
-707 Y
+707 

>member
-1 MLSKQLK
+1 
-8 YIKNNIKLIKMENL
+8 MENL
-22 PDDIKKIINTA
+22 SNDIKTIINTA

-61 CIPTAS
+61 SIPTAS

-72 GVLPALKTI
+72 GILPALKTI
-81 LNNGKAI
+81 LNGGKAV

-104 KAFEEHGISVGKHP
+104 KAFEEHGIKVGKHP
-118 SSSDLSVM
+118 SNSDLSVM

-135 RFSWDALRDVDT
+135 RFSWNVLREVDT

-164 LEAAITRAK
+164 LESAITRAK
-173 IINPSM
+173 IINPSL
-179 RIIALSATLRN
+179 RIIALSATLKN
-190 IEEIEG
+190 IDEIEQ
-196 WLEGKCVEHDYRPV
+196 WLDGKTVEHDYRPV

-234 VEKAIK
+234 VEKAIE

-252 RFTESLATF
+252 RFTESLATY

-266 RNKISKEQKM
+266 DKKTTKEQKH
-276 KFKEVSEKLL
+276 KFKQVADKLL
-286 EVPKNKG
+286 EVPKKKG
-293 SLPTTTC
+293 SFPTTTC
-300 LKLAESAENGVAF
+300 LKLAEAAEKGVVF

-327 EEFRKGN
+327 DEFRNGN
-334 ILMISATPSLMY
+334 ILMITATPSLMY
-346 GVNLPSKTVAIRDT
+346 GVNLPSKYVVIRDH

-365 NGPQPIPVFDYEQMS
+365 NGPASIPVFDYEQMS

-386 QYDDIGYSY
+386 QYDDVGYSY
-395 IIAKTDDEAMN
+395 LVAKTMDEAFD
-406 LQDYYIHGEIELT
+406 LEARYIDGEIELT
-419 NSKLIEN
+419 NSKLIDN

-436 QIASTLSKDLDELV
+436 QIASSLSKNLDDLN
-450 DFFEKTLYGYQM
+450 DFFGKTLYGFQM
-462 SNNPS
+462 KNNPS
-467 MSLFA
+467 MSMFA
-472 SDSLKWELETALQF
+472 QDSLNWELESALEF

-524 YITSIDKF
+524 YVSTMEKL
-532 NVPEFIYALSETPDL
+532 NTAEMIYALAETPDL
-547 PLITFKGRK
+547 PLISFKGRK
-556 NKDPVRDKMSEMG
+556 SKDPVRDKLSECG
-569 LFAVDIGNSE
+569 LFAVDIGNPE
-579 ATTVS
+579 ATAVS
-584 LIEWINERSEFEIEN
+584 LIEWIDERNEYEIEN
-599 RYGVYSAS
+599 AYNVYSAS
-607 TRRSAYEASRLVRF
+607 TRRSAYEASRLVKF
-621 AKNTSEVLGDYS
+621 AKNTLEVLGNYS
-633 MLKDYDYLS
+633 NLKDMDYLS

-664 RKRARNITEI
+664 RKRARLLMKT
-674 FGTDL
+674 FGDNL
-679 KNVSEKELQ
+679 NEASEKDLQ
-688 KLDGIGEKLSKKIK
+688 KIEGIGPKLAGKIK
-702 EFADS
+702 IFTMNH
-707 Y
+707 

>member
-1 MLSKQLK
+1 M
-8 YIKNNIKLIKMENL
+8 ITMENL
-22 PDDIKKIINTA
+22 SNDIKTIINTA

-44 KAVIES
+44 KAVIET

-61 CIPTAS
+61 SIPTAS

-72 GVLPALKTI
+72 GILPALKTI
-81 LNNGKAI
+81 LNGGKAI

-104 KAFEEHGISVGKHP
+104 KAFEEHGIKVGKHP
-118 SSSDLSVM
+118 SNSDLSVM

-135 RFSWDALRDVDT
+135 RFSWNVLREVDT

-164 LEAAITRAK
+164 LESAITRAK
-173 IINPSM
+173 IINPSL
-179 RIIALSATLRN
+179 RIIALSATLKN
-190 IEEIEG
+190 IDEIEQ
-196 WLEGKCVEHDYRPV
+196 WLDGKTVEHNYRPV

-234 VEKAIK
+234 VEKAIE

-252 RFTESLATF
+252 RFTESLATY

-266 RNKISKEQKM
+266 DKKTTKEQKQ
-276 KFKEVSEKLL
+276 KFKQVADKLL
-286 EVPKNKG
+286 EVPKKKG

-300 LKLAESAENGVAF
+300 LKLAEAAEKGVVF

-327 EEFRKGN
+327 DEFRKGN
-334 ILMISATPSLMY
+334 ILMITATPSLMY
-346 GVNLPSKTVAIRDT
+346 GVNLPSKYVVIRDH

-365 NGPQPIPVFDYEQMS
+365 NGPASIPVFDYEQMS

-386 QYDDIGYSY
+386 QYDDVGYSY
-395 IIAKTDDEAMN
+395 LVAKTMDEAFDLEARYVN
-406 LQDYYIHGEIELT
+406 GEIELT
-419 NSKLIEN
+419 NSKLIDN

-436 QIASTLSKDLDELV
+436 QIASSLSKNLDDLN
-450 DFFEKTLYGYQM
+450 DFFGKTLYGFQM
-462 SNNPS
+462 KNNPS
-467 MSLFA
+467 MSMFA
-472 SDSLKWELETALQF
+472 QDSLNWELESALEF

-524 YITSIDKF
+524 YVSTMEKL
-532 NVPEFIYALSETPDL
+532 NPAEMIYALAETPDL
-547 PLITFKGRK
+547 PLISFKGRK
-556 NKDPVRDKMSEMG
+556 SKDPVRDKLSECG
-569 LFAVDIGNSE
+569 LFAVDIGNPE
-579 ATTVS
+579 ATAVS
-584 LIEWINERSEFEIEN
+584 LIEWIDERNEYEIEN
-599 RYGVYSAS
+599 AYNVYSAS
-607 TRRSAYEASRLVRF
+607 TRRSAYEASRLVKF
-621 AKNTSEVLGDYS
+621 AKNTLEVLGNYS
-633 MLKDYDYLS
+633 NLKDMDYLS

-664 RKRARNITEI
+664 RKRARLLMKT
-674 FGTDL
+674 FGDNL
-679 KNVSEKELQ
+679 SEASEKELQ
-688 KLDGIGEKLSKKIK
+688 KVEGIGPKLAGKVKI
-702 EFADS
+702 FTMNH
-707 Y
+707 

>member
-1 MLSKQLK
+1 M
-8 YIKNNIKLIKMENL
+8 ITMENL
-22 PDDIKKIINTA
+22 SNDIKTIINTA

-61 CIPTAS
+61 SIPTAS

-72 GVLPALKTI
+72 GILPALKTI
-81 LNNGKAI
+81 LNGGKAV

-104 KAFEEHGISVGKHP
+104 KAFEEHGIKVGKHP
-118 SSSDLSVM
+118 SNSDLSIM

-135 RFSWDALRDVDT
+135 RFSWNVLREVDT

-164 LEAAITRAK
+164 LESAITRAK
-173 IINPSM
+173 IINPSL
-179 RIIALSATLRN
+179 RIIALSATLKN
-190 IEEIEG
+190 IDEIEQ
-196 WLEGKCVEHDYRPV
+196 WLDGKTVEHNYRPV

-234 VEKAIK
+234 VEKAIE

-252 RFTESLATF
+252 RFTESLATY

-266 RNKISKEQKM
+266 DKKTTKEQKQ
-276 KFKEVSEKLL
+276 KFKQVADKLL
-286 EVPKNKG
+286 EVPKKKG

-300 LKLAESAENGVAF
+300 LKLAEAAEKGVVF

-327 EEFRKGN
+327 DEFRKGN
-334 ILMISATPSLMY
+334 ILMITATPSLMY
-346 GVNLPSKTVAIRDT
+346 GVNLPSKYVVIRDH

-365 NGPQPIPVFDYEQMS
+365 NGPASIPVFDYEQMS

-386 QYDDIGYSY
+386 QYDDVGYSY
-395 IIAKTDDEAMN
+395 LVAKTMDEAFDLEARYVN
-406 LQDYYIHGEIELT
+406 GEIELT
-419 NSKLIEN
+419 NSKLIDN

-436 QIASTLSKDLDELV
+436 QIASSLSKNLDDLN
-450 DFFEKTLYGYQM
+450 DFFGKTLYGFQM
-462 SNNPS
+462 KNNPS
-467 MSLFA
+467 MSMFA
-472 SDSLKWELETALQF
+472 QDSLNWELESALEF

-524 YITSIDKF
+524 YVSTMEKL
-532 NVPEFIYALSETPDL
+532 NPAEMIYALAETPDL
-547 PLITFKGRK
+547 PLISFKGRK
-556 NKDPVRDKMSEMG
+556 SKDPVRDKLSECG
-569 LFAVDIGNSE
+569 LFAVDIGNPE
-579 ATTVS
+579 ATAVS
-584 LIEWINERSEFEIEN
+584 LIEWIDERNEYEIEN
-599 RYGVYSAS
+599 AYNVYSAS
-607 TRRSAYEASRLVRF
+607 TRRSAYEASRLVKF
-621 AKNTSEVLGDYS
+621 AKNTLEVLGNYS
-633 MLKDYDYLS
+633 NLKDMDYLS

-664 RKRARNITEI
+664 RKRARLLMKT
-674 FGTDL
+674 FGDNL
-679 KNVSEKELQ
+679 SEASEKELQ
-688 KLDGIGEKLSKKIK
+688 KVEGIGPKLAGKVKI
-702 EFADS
+702 FTMNH
-707 Y
+707 

>member
-1 MLSKQLK
+1 
-8 YIKNNIKLIKMENL
+8 MENL
-22 PDDIKKIINTA
+22 RDDIKSIINSA

-72 GVLPALKTI
+72 GVLPMLKTI
-81 LNNGKAI
+81 LDGGKAV

-104 KAFEEHGISVGKHP
+104 KSFEEHGINVGRHP
-118 SSSDLSVM
+118 ASSDLSVM

-135 RFSWDALRDVDT
+135 RFSWNTLRDVDT

-156 GEYSRGPT
+156 GEFTRGPT
-164 LEAAITRAK
+164 LESAITRAK

-210 PLNKEVLDAE
+210 PLHKEVLDAE

-228 DVIVKI
+228 DVIVK
-234 VEKAIK
+234 VLEKSIK
-240 DNSQALSFVSTR
+240 DKSQALAFVSTR
-252 RFTESLATF
+252 RFTESLATY
-261 VAKKI
+261 VSKKI
-266 RNKISKEQKM
+266 NKKINLKQREQ
-276 KFKEVSEKLL
+276 FKKVSDRIL
-286 EVPKNKG
+286 EVPKKKG
-293 SLPTTTC
+293 SLPTSTC
-300 LKLAESAENGVAF
+300 VKLAESLEHGIAF

-327 EEFRKGN
+327 DEFRNGN
-334 ILMISATPSLMY
+334 ILMITATPSLMY
-346 GVNLPSKTVAIRDT
+346 GVNLPSKTVVIRDT
-360 TRWTS
+360 TRWTG

-386 QYDDIGYSY
+386 QYDDVGYSY
-395 IIAKTDDEAMN
+395 LVAKTMDEASN
-406 LQDYYIHGEIELT
+406 LQDYYVEGEIELT
-419 NSKLIEN
+419 NSKLVDN

-436 QIASTLSKDLDELV
+436 QINSSLSKNLDELT

-462 SNNPS
+462 TNNPS
-467 MSLFA
+467 MALFA
-472 SDSLKWELETALQF
+472 EDSIKYELENAIDF
-486 LLQNG
+486 LLQNR

-496 PEGLK
+496 PEGLA

-510 KSNYAVETAVKIKE
+510 KSNYSVETAVKIKE
-524 YITSIDKF
+524 YVSSIDKI
-532 NVPEFIYALSETPDL
+532 NVSEFIYALCETPDV
-547 PLITFKGRK
+547 PLISFKGRK
-556 NKDPVRDKMSEMG
+556 SKDPVLDKLSEEG
-569 LFAVDIGNSE
+569 LFAVDIGNIE
-579 ATTVS
+579 ATAVS
-584 LIEWINERSEFEIEN
+584 LMEWVDERNEYEIEN
-599 RYGVYSAS
+599 KYNVYSAS
-607 TRRSAYEASRLVRF
+607 TRRSAYEASHLVKF
-621 AKNTSEVLGDYS
+621 AKDTSEVLGNYS
-633 MLKDYDYLS
+633 KLKDFDFLS

-664 RKRARNITEI
+664 RKRARNLVNI
-674 FGTDL
+674 FGNDL
-679 KNVSEKELQ
+679 SGISENELQ
-688 KLDGIGEKLSKKIK
+688 KVEGIGPKLAEKISL
-702 EFADS
+702 FAKN
-707 Y
+707 

>member
-1 MLSKQLK
+1 M
-8 YIKNNIKLIKMENL
+8 ITMENL
-22 PDDIKKIINTA
+22 SNDIKTIINTA

-61 CIPTAS
+61 SIPTAS

-72 GVLPALKTI
+72 GILPALKTI
-81 LNNGKAI
+81 LNGGKAI

-104 KAFEEHGISVGKHP
+104 KAFEEHGIKVGKHP
-118 SSSDLSVM
+118 SNSDLSVM

-135 RFSWDALRDVDT
+135 RFSWNVLREVDT

-164 LEAAITRAK
+164 LESAITRAK
-173 IINPSM
+173 IINPSL
-179 RIIALSATLRN
+179 RIIALSATLKN
-190 IEEIEG
+190 IDEIEQ
-196 WLEGKCVEHDYRPV
+196 WLDGKTVEHNYRPV

-234 VEKAIK
+234 VEKAIE

-252 RFTESLATF
+252 RFTESLATY

-266 RNKISKEQKM
+266 DKKTTKEQKQ
-276 KFKEVSEKLL
+276 KFKQVADKLL
-286 EVPKNKG
+286 EVPKKKG

-300 LKLAESAENGVAF
+300 LKLAEAAEKGVVF

-327 EEFRKGN
+327 DEFRKGN
-334 ILMISATPSLMY
+334 ILMITATPSLMY
-346 GVNLPSKTVAIRDT
+346 GVNLPSKYVVIRDH

-365 NGPQPIPVFDYEQMS
+365 NGPASIPVFDYEQMS

-386 QYDDIGYSY
+386 QYDDVGYSY
-395 IIAKTDDEAMN
+395 LVAKTMDEAFDLEARYVN
-406 LQDYYIHGEIELT
+406 GEIELT
-419 NSKLIEN
+419 NSKLIDN

-436 QIASTLSKDLDELV
+436 QIASSLSKNLDDLN
-450 DFFEKTLYGYQM
+450 DFFGKTLYGFQM
-462 SNNPS
+462 KNNPS
-467 MSLFA
+467 MSMFA
-472 SDSLKWELETALQF
+472 QDSLNWELESALEF

-524 YITSIDKF
+524 YVSTMEKL
-532 NVPEFIYALSETPDL
+532 NPAEMIYALAETPDL
-547 PLITFKGRK
+547 PLISFKGRK
-556 NKDPVRDKMSEMG
+556 SKDPVRDKLSECG
-569 LFAVDIGNSE
+569 LFAVDIGNPE
-579 ATTVS
+579 ATAVS
-584 LIEWINERSEFEIEN
+584 LIEWIDERNEYEIEN
-599 RYGVYSAS
+599 AYNVYSAS
-607 TRRSAYEASRLVRF
+607 TRRSAYEASRLVKF
-621 AKNTSEVLGDYS
+621 AKNTLEVLGNYS
-633 MLKDYDYLS
+633 NLKDMDYLS

-664 RKRARNITEI
+664 RKRARLLMKT
-674 FGTDL
+674 FGDNL
-679 KNVSEKELQ
+679 SEAREKDLQ
-688 KLDGIGEKLSKKIK
+688 KVEGIGPKLAGKVKI
-702 EFADS
+702 FTMNH
-707 Y
+707 

>member
-1 MLSKQLK
+1 M
-8 YIKNNIKLIKMENL
+8 ITMENL
-22 PDDIKKIINTA
+22 SNDIKTIINTA

-61 CIPTAS
+61 SIPTAS

-72 GVLPALKTI
+72 GILPALKTI
-81 LNNGKAI
+81 LNGGKAI

-104 KAFEEHGISVGKHP
+104 KAFEEHGIKVGKHP
-118 SSSDLSVM
+118 SNSDLSVM

-135 RFSWDALRDVDT
+135 RFSWNVLREVDT

-164 LEAAITRAK
+164 LESAITRAK
-173 IINPSM
+173 IINPSL
-179 RIIALSATLRN
+179 RIIALSATLKN
-190 IEEIEG
+190 IDEIEQ
-196 WLEGKCVEHDYRPV
+196 WLDGKTVEHDYRPV

-234 VEKAIK
+234 VEKAIE

-252 RFTESLATF
+252 RFTESLATY

-266 RNKISKEQKM
+266 DKKTTKEQKQ
-276 KFKEVSEKLL
+276 KFKQVADKLL
-286 EVPKNKG
+286 EVPKKKG

-300 LKLAESAENGVAF
+300 LKLAEAAEKGVVF

-327 EEFRKGN
+327 DEFRKGN
-334 ILMISATPSLMY
+334 ILMITATPSLMY
-346 GVNLPSKTVAIRDT
+346 GVNLPSKYVVIRDH

-365 NGPQPIPVFDYEQMS
+365 NGPASIPVFDYEQMS

-386 QYDDIGYSY
+386 QYDDVGYSY
-395 IIAKTDDEAMN
+395 LVAKTMDEAFDLEARYVN
-406 LQDYYIHGEIELT
+406 GEIELT
-419 NSKLIEN
+419 NSKLIDN

-436 QIASTLSKDLDELV
+436 QIASSLSKNLDDLN
-450 DFFEKTLYGYQM
+450 DFFGKTLYGFQM
-462 SNNPS
+462 KNNPS
-467 MSLFA
+467 MSMFA
-472 SDSLKWELETALQF
+472 QDSLNWELESALEF

-524 YITSIDKF
+524 YVSTMEKL
-532 NVPEFIYALSETPDL
+532 NPAEMIYALAETPDL
-547 PLITFKGRK
+547 PLISFKGRK
-556 NKDPVRDKMSEMG
+556 SKDPVRDKLSECG
-569 LFAVDIGNSE
+569 LFAVDIGNPE
-579 ATTVS
+579 ATAVS
-584 LIEWINERSEFEIEN
+584 LIEWIDERNEYEIEN
-599 RYGVYSAS
+599 AYNVYSAS
-607 TRRSAYEASRLVRF
+607 TRRSAYEASRLAKF
-621 AKNTSEVLGDYS
+621 AKNTLEVLGNYS
-633 MLKDYDYLS
+633 NLKDMDYLS

-664 RKRARNITEI
+664 RKRARLLMKT
-674 FGTDL
+674 FGDNL
-679 KNVSEKELQ
+679 SEASEKELQ
-688 KLDGIGEKLSKKIK
+688 KVEGIGPKLAGKVKI
-702 EFADS
+702 FTMNH
-707 Y
+707 

>member
-1 MLSKQLK
+1 M
-8 YIKNNIKLIKMENL
+8 ITMENL
-22 PDDIKKIINTA
+22 SNDIKTIINTA
-33 YPYIKEFNPAQ
+33 YPYIKKFNPAQ

-61 CIPTAS
+61 SIPTAS

-72 GVLPALKTI
+72 GILPALKTI
-81 LNNGKAI
+81 LNGGKTI

-104 KAFEEHGISVGKHP
+104 KAFEEHGIKVGKHP
-118 SSSDLSVM
+118 SNSDLSVM

-135 RFSWDALRDVDT
+135 RFSWNVLREVDT

-164 LEAAITRAK
+164 LESAITRAK
-173 IINPSM
+173 IINPSL
-179 RIIALSATLRN
+179 RIIALSATLKN
-190 IEEIEG
+190 IDEIEQ
-196 WLEGKCVEHDYRPV
+196 WLGGKTVEHNYRPV

-234 VEKAIK
+234 VEKAIE

-252 RFTESLATF
+252 RFTESLATY

-266 RNKISKEQKM
+266 DKKTTKEQKQ
-276 KFKEVSEKLL
+276 KFKQVADKLL
-286 EVPKNKG
+286 EVPKKKG

-300 LKLAESAENGVAF
+300 LKLAEAAEKGVVF

-327 EEFRKGN
+327 DEFRKGN
-334 ILMISATPSLMY
+334 ILMITATPSLMY
-346 GVNLPSKTVAIRDT
+346 GVNLPSKYVVIRDH

-365 NGPQPIPVFDYEQMS
+365 NGPASIPVFDYEQMS

-386 QYDDIGYSY
+386 QYDDVGYSY
-395 IIAKTDDEAMN
+395 LVAKTMDEAFDLEARYVN
-406 LQDYYIHGEIELT
+406 GEIELT
-419 NSKLIEN
+419 NSKLIDN

-436 QIASTLSKDLDELV
+436 QIASSLSKNLDDLN
-450 DFFEKTLYGYQM
+450 DFFGKTLYGFQM
-462 SNNPS
+462 KNNPS
-467 MSLFA
+467 MSMFA
-472 SDSLKWELETALQF
+472 QDSLNWELESALEF

-524 YITSIDKF
+524 YVSTMEKL
-532 NVPEFIYALSETPDL
+532 NPAEMIYALAETPDL
-547 PLITFKGRK
+547 PLISFKGRK
-556 NKDPVRDKMSEMG
+556 SKDPVRDKLSECG
-569 LFAVDIGNSE
+569 LFAVDIGNPE
-579 ATTVS
+579 ATAVS
-584 LIEWINERSEFEIEN
+584 LIEWIDERNEYEIEN
-599 RYGVYSAS
+599 AYNVYSAS
-607 TRRSAYEASRLVRF
+607 TRRSAYEASRLVKF
-621 AKNTSEVLGDYS
+621 AKNTLEVLGNYS
-633 MLKDYDYLS
+633 NLKDMDYLS

-664 RKRARNITEI
+664 RKRARLLMKT
-674 FGTDL
+674 FGDNL
-679 KNVSEKELQ
+679 SEASEKELQ
-688 KLDGIGEKLSKKIK
+688 KVEGIGPKLAGKVKI
-702 EFADS
+702 FTMNH
-707 Y
+707 

>member
-1 MLSKQLK
+1 M
-8 YIKNNIKLIKMENL
+8 ITMENL
-22 PDDIKKIINTA
+22 SNDIKTIINTA

-61 CIPTAS
+61 SIPTAS

-72 GVLPALKTI
+72 GILPALKTI
-81 LNNGKAI
+81 LNGGKAI

-104 KAFEEHGISVGKHP
+104 KAFEEHGIKVGKHP
-118 SSSDLSVM
+118 SNSDLSVM

-135 RFSWDALRDVDT
+135 RFSWNVLREVDT

-164 LEAAITRAK
+164 LESAITRAK
-173 IINPSM
+173 IINPSL
-179 RIIALSATLRN
+179 RIIALSATLKN
-190 IEEIEG
+190 IDEIEQ
-196 WLEGKCVEHDYRPV
+196 WLDGKTVEHDYRPV

-234 VEKAIK
+234 VEKAIE

-252 RFTESLATF
+252 RFTESLATY

-266 RNKISKEQKM
+266 DKKTTKEQKQ
-276 KFKEVSEKLL
+276 KFKQVADKLL
-286 EVPKNKG
+286 EVPKKKG

-300 LKLAESAENGVAF
+300 LKLAEAAEKGVVF

-327 EEFRKGN
+327 DEFRNGN
-334 ILMISATPSLMY
+334 ILMITATPSLMY
-346 GVNLPSKTVAIRDT
+346 GVNLPSKYVVIRDH

-365 NGPQPIPVFDYEQMS
+365 NGPASIPVFDYEQMS

-386 QYDDIGYSY
+386 QYDDVGYSY
-395 IIAKTDDEAMN
+395 LVAKTMDEAFDLEARYVN
-406 LQDYYIHGEIELT
+406 GEIELT
-419 NSKLIEN
+419 NSKLIDN

-436 QIASTLSKDLDELV
+436 QIASSLSKNLDDLN
-450 DFFEKTLYGYQM
+450 DFFGKTLYGFQM
-462 SNNPS
+462 KNNPS
-467 MSLFA
+467 MSMFA
-472 SDSLKWELETALQF
+472 QDSLNWELESALEF

-524 YITSIDKF
+524 YVSTMEKL
-532 NVPEFIYALSETPDL
+532 NPAEMIYALAETPDL
-547 PLITFKGRK
+547 PLISFKGRK
-556 NKDPVRDKMSEMG
+556 SKNPVRDKLSECG
-569 LFAVDIGNSE
+569 LFAVDIGNPE
-579 ATTVS
+579 ATAVS
-584 LIEWINERSEFEIEN
+584 LIEWIDERNEYEIEN
-599 RYGVYSAS
+599 AYNVYSAS
-607 TRRSAYEASRLVRF
+607 TRRSAYEASRLVKF
-621 AKNTSEVLGDYS
+621 AKNTLEVLGNYS
-633 MLKDYDYLS
+633 NLKDMDYLS

-664 RKRARNITEI
+664 RKRARLLMKT
-674 FGTDL
+674 FGDNL
-679 KNVSEKELQ
+679 SEASEKDLQ
-688 KLDGIGEKLSKKIK
+688 KVEGIGPKLAGKVKI
-702 EFADS
+702 FTMNH
-707 Y
+707 

>member
-1 MLSKQLK
+1 M
-8 YIKNNIKLIKMENL
+8 ITMENL
-22 PDDIKKIINTA
+22 SNDIKTIINTA

-61 CIPTAS
+61 SIPTAS

-72 GVLPALKTI
+72 GILPALKTI
-81 LNNGKAI
+81 LNGGKAI

-104 KAFEEHGISVGKHP
+104 KAFEEHGIKVGKHP
-118 SSSDLSVM
+118 SNSDLSVM

-135 RFSWDALRDVDT
+135 RFSWNVLREVDT

-164 LEAAITRAK
+164 LESAITRAK
-173 IINPSM
+173 IINPSL
-179 RIIALSATLRN
+179 RIIALSATLKN
-190 IEEIEG
+190 IDEIEQ
-196 WLEGKCVEHDYRPV
+196 WLDGKTVEHNYRPV

-234 VEKAIK
+234 VEKAIE

-252 RFTESLATF
+252 RFTESLATY

-266 RNKISKEQKM
+266 DKKTTKEQKQ
-276 KFKEVSEKLL
+276 KFKQVADKLL
-286 EVPKNKG
+286 EVPKKKG

-300 LKLAESAENGVAF
+300 LKLAEAAEKGVVF

-327 EEFRKGN
+327 DEFRKGN
-334 ILMISATPSLMY
+334 ILMITATPSLMY
-346 GVNLPSKTVAIRDT
+346 GVNLPSKYVVIRDH

-365 NGPQPIPVFDYEQMS
+365 NGPASIPVFDYEQMS

-386 QYDDIGYSY
+386 QYDDVGYSY
-395 IIAKTDDEAMN
+395 LIAKTMDEAFDLEARYVN
-406 LQDYYIHGEIELT
+406 GEIELT
-419 NSKLIEN
+419 NSKLIDN

-436 QIASTLSKDLDELV
+436 QIASSLSKNLDDLN
-450 DFFEKTLYGYQM
+450 DFFGKTLYGFQM
-462 SNNPS
+462 KNNPS
-467 MSLFA
+467 MSMFA
-472 SDSLKWELETALQF
+472 QDSLNWELESALEF

-524 YITSIDKF
+524 YVSTMEKL
-532 NVPEFIYALSETPDL
+532 NPAEMIYALAETPDL
-547 PLITFKGRK
+547 PLISFKGRK
-556 NKDPVRDKMSEMG
+556 SKDPVRDKLSECG
-569 LFAVDIGNSE
+569 LFAVDIGNPE

-584 LIEWINERSEFEIEN
+584 LIEWIDERNEYEIEN
-599 RYGVYSAS
+599 AYNVYSAS
-607 TRRSAYEASRLVRF
+607 TRRSAYEASRLVKF
-621 AKNTSEVLGDYS
+621 AKNTLEVLGNYS
-633 MLKDYDYLS
+633 NLKDMDYLS

-664 RKRARNITEI
+664 RKRARLLMKT
-674 FGTDL
+674 FGDNL
-679 KNVSEKELQ
+679 SEASEKDLQ
-688 KLDGIGEKLSKKIK
+688 KVEGIGPKLADKVKI
-702 EFADS
+702 FTMNH
-707 Y
+707 

>member
-1 MLSKQLK
+1 M
-8 YIKNNIKLIKMENL
+8 ITMENL
-22 PDDIKKIINTA
+22 SNDIKTIINTA

-61 CIPTAS
+61 SIPTAS

-72 GVLPALKTI
+72 GILPALKTI
-81 LNNGKAI
+81 LNGGKAV

-104 KAFEEHGISVGKHP
+104 KSFEKHGIKVGKHP
-118 SSSDLSVM
+118 SNSDLSVM

-135 RFSWDALRDVDT
+135 RFSWNVLREVDT

-164 LEAAITRAK
+164 LESAITRAK
-173 IINPSM
+173 IINPSL
-179 RIIALSATLRN
+179 RIIALSATLKN
-190 IEEIEG
+190 IDEIEQ
-196 WLEGKCVEHDYRPV
+196 WLDGKTVEHDYRPV

-234 VEKAIK
+234 VEKAIE

-252 RFTESLATF
+252 RFTESLATY

-266 RNKISKEQKM
+266 DKKTTKEQKQ
-276 KFKEVSEKLL
+276 KFKQVADKLL
-286 EVPKNKG
+286 EVPKKKG

-300 LKLAESAENGVAF
+300 LKLAEAAEKGVVF

-327 EEFRKGN
+327 DEFRNGN
-334 ILMISATPSLMY
+334 ILMITATPSLMY
-346 GVNLPSKTVAIRDT
+346 GVNLPSKYVVIRDH

-365 NGPQPIPVFDYEQMS
+365 NGPASIPVFDYEQMS

-386 QYDDIGYSY
+386 QYDDVGYSY
-395 IIAKTDDEAMN
+395 LVAKTMDEAFDLEARYVN
-406 LQDYYIHGEIELT
+406 GEIELT
-419 NSKLIEN
+419 NSKLIDN

-436 QIASTLSKDLDELV
+436 QIASSLSKNLDDLN
-450 DFFEKTLYGYQM
+450 DFFGKTLYGFQM
-462 SNNPS
+462 KNNPS
-467 MSLFA
+467 MSMFA
-472 SDSLKWELETALQF
+472 QDSLNWELESALEF

-524 YITSIDKF
+524 YVSTMEKL
-532 NVPEFIYALSETPDL
+532 NPAEMIYALAETPDL
-547 PLITFKGRK
+547 PLISFKGRK
-556 NKDPVRDKMSEMG
+556 SKDPVRDKLSECG
-569 LFAVDIGNSE
+569 LFAVDIGNPE
-579 ATTVS
+579 ATAVS
-584 LIEWINERSEFEIEN
+584 LIEWIDERNEYEIEN
-599 RYGVYSAS
+599 AYNVYSAS
-607 TRRSAYEASRLVRF
+607 TRRSAYEASRLVKF
-621 AKNTSEVLGDYS
+621 AKNTLEVLDNYS
-633 MLKDYDYLS
+633 NLKDMDYLS

-664 RKRARNITEI
+664 RKRARLLMKT
-674 FGTDL
+674 FGDNL
-679 KNVSEKELQ
+679 SEASEKDLQ
-688 KLDGIGEKLSKKIK
+688 KVEGIGPKLAGKVKI
-702 EFADS
+702 FTMNH
-707 Y
+707 

>member
-1 MLSKQLK
+1 M
-8 YIKNNIKLIKMENL
+8 IKMENL
-22 PDDIKKIINTA
+22 RDDIKTIINSA

-81 LNNGKAI
+81 LDGGKAV

-118 SSSDLSVM
+118 GSSDLSVM

-135 RFSWDALRDVDT
+135 RFSWNTLRDVDT

-196 WLEGKCVEHDYRPV
+196 WLEGTCIEHDYRPV

-234 VEKAIK
+234 LEKSIK
-240 DNSQALSFVSTR
+240 DKSQALSFVSTR
-252 RFTESLATF
+252 RFTESLATY
-261 VAKKI
+261 VSKKI
-266 RNKISKEQKM
+266 DKKINVRQRE
-276 KFKEVSEKLL
+276 KFKEVAEKIL
-286 EVPKNKG
+286 EVPKRKG
-293 SLPTTTC
+293 SLPTSTC
-300 LKLAESAENGVAF
+300 LKLAESCEHGVAF

-327 EEFRKGN
+327 DEFRNGN
-334 ILMISATPSLMY
+334 ILMITATPSLMY
-346 GVNLPSKTVAIRDT
+346 GVNLPSKTVIIRDH

-365 NGPQPIPVFDYEQMS
+365 QGPQPIPVFDYEQMS

-386 QYDDIGYSY
+386 QYDDVGYSY
-395 IIAKTDDEAMN
+395 LIAKTMDEAQN
-406 LQDYYIHGEIELT
+406 LQDFYIEGEIELT
-419 NSKLIEN
+419 NSKLVDN
-426 KDAIYKQIIA
+426 KDAIYRQIIA
-436 QIASTLSKDLDELV
+436 QIASSLSKNIEDLT
-450 DFFEKTLYGYQM
+450 DFFGKTLYGYQM

-467 MSLFA
+467 MALFA
-472 SDSLKWELETALQF
+472 EDSLRYELENALSF

-491 IIRAT
+491 IIIAT

-501 TTDFGNLIA
+501 TTEFGNLIA
-510 KSNYAVETAVKIKE
+510 KSNYSVETAVKIKE
-524 YITSIDKF
+524 YISDISEI
-532 NVPEFIYALSETPDL
+532 NVEEFIYALCETPDL
-547 PLITFKGRK
+547 PLISFKGRK
-556 NKDPVRDKMSEMG
+556 SKDPVRDKLSEHG
-569 LFAVDIGNSE
+569 LFAVDIGNPE
-579 ATTVS
+579 ATAVS
-584 LIEWINERSEFEIEN
+584 LIEWIDERSEYEIEN
-599 RYGVYSAS
+599 RYSVYSAS
-607 TRRSAYEASRLVRF
+607 TRRSAYEASRLVKF
-621 AKNTSEVLGDYS
+621 AKDTSEVLGNYTN
-633 MLKDYDYLS
+633 LKDFDFLS
-642 ARLYYGVKEDII
+642 ARLYYGVKTDII

-664 RKRARNITEI
+664 RKRARNLVKI
-674 FGTDL
+674 FGNDL
-679 KNVSEKELQ
+679 SGVSKKELQ
-688 KLDGIGEKLSKKIK
+688 KVEGIGPKLAEKIK
-702 EFADS
+702 LFTEK
-707 Y
+707 

>member
-1 MLSKQLK
+1 MDTLR
-8 YIKNNIKLIKMENL
+8 E
-22 PDDIKKIINTA
+22 DIKTIINSA
-33 YPYIKEFNPAQ
+33 YPYIEDFNPAQ

-81 LNNGKAI
+81 LDGGKAV

-135 RFSWDALRDVDT
+135 RFSWNTLRDVDT

-156 GEYSRGPT
+156 GDFSRGPT
-164 LEAAITRAK
+164 LESAITRAK

-196 WLEGKCVEHDYRPV
+196 WLEGRCIEHDYRPV

-228 DVIVKI
+228 DVIVK
-234 VEKAIK
+234 VLEKSIK
-240 DNSQALSFVSTR
+240 DDSQALAFVSTR
-252 RFTESLATF
+252 RFTESLATY
-261 VAKKI
+261 VSKKI
-266 RNKISKEQKM
+266 DKKINLKQRE
-276 KFKEVSEKLL
+276 KFKEVSNKIL

-293 SLPTTTC
+293 SLPTSTC
-300 LKLAESAENGVAF
+300 LKLAESLEHGIAF

-327 EEFRKGN
+327 DEFRNGN
-334 ILMISATPSLMY
+334 ILMITATPSLMY
-346 GVNLPSKTVAIRDT
+346 GVNLPSKTVVIRDT
-360 TRWTS
+360 NRWTCK
-365 NGPQPIPVFDYEQMS
+365 GPQPIPVFDYEQMS

-386 QYDDIGYSY
+386 QYDDVGYSY
-395 IIAKTDDEAMN
+395 LIAKTMDEALN
-406 LQDYYIHGEIELT
+406 LEEYYIEGEIEKT
-419 NSKLIEN
+419 NSKLVDN
-426 KDAIYKQIIA
+426 KDAVYKQIIA
-436 QIASTLSKDLDELV
+436 QIASTLSRNLDDLQ
-450 DFFEKTLYGYQM
+450 DFFKHTLYGYQM
-462 SNNPS
+462 NNNPS
-467 MSLFA
+467 MALFA
-472 SDSLKWELETALQF
+472 DDSIKYELETALEF

-501 TTDFGNLIA
+501 TTEFGDLIA
-510 KSNYAVETAVKIKE
+510 KSNYSVETAVKIKE
-524 YITSIDKF
+524 YISDIEKIDV
-532 NVPEFIYALSETPDL
+532 NEFIYALCETPDV
-547 PLITFKGRK
+547 PLISFKGRK
-556 NKDPVRDKMSEMG
+556 SKDPVRDKLSEVG
-569 LFAVDIGNSE
+569 LFAVDIGNPE
-579 ATTVS
+579 ATAVS
-584 LIEWINERSEFEIEN
+584 LMEWIDERNEYEIEN
-599 RYGVYSAS
+599 KYNVYSAS
-607 TRRSAYEASRLVRF
+607 TRRSAYEASLLVKF
-621 AKNTSEVLGDYS
+621 AKDTSQVLGNYTN
-633 MLKDYDYLS
+633 LKDFDILS

-664 RKRARNITEI
+664 RKRARNTVNI
-674 FGTDL
+674 FGNDL
-679 KNVSEKELQ
+679 SGVSEKELQ
-688 KLDGIGEKLSKKIK
+688 KVEGIGPKLAEKIK
-702 EFADS
+702 LFS
-707 Y
+707 NK

>member
-1 MLSKQLK
+1 M
-8 YIKNNIKLIKMENL
+8 ITMENL
-22 PDDIKKIINTA
+22 SNDIKTIINTA

-61 CIPTAS
+61 SIPTAS

-72 GVLPALKTI
+72 GILPALKTI
-81 LNNGKAI
+81 LNSGKAI

-104 KAFEEHGISVGKHP
+104 KAFEEHGIKVGKHP
-118 SSSDLSVM
+118 SNSDLSVM

-135 RFSWDALRDVDT
+135 RFSWNVLREVDT

-164 LEAAITRAK
+164 LESAITRAK
-173 IINPSM
+173 IINPSL
-179 RIIALSATLRN
+179 RIIALSATLKN
-190 IEEIEG
+190 IDEIEQ
-196 WLEGKCVEHDYRPV
+196 WLDGKTVEHNYRPV

-234 VEKAIK
+234 VEKAIE

-252 RFTESLATF
+252 RFTESLATY

-266 RNKISKEQKM
+266 DKKTTKEQKQ
-276 KFKEVSEKLL
+276 KFKQVADKLL
-286 EVPKNKG
+286 EVPKKKG

-300 LKLAESAENGVAF
+300 LKLAEAAEKGVVF

-327 EEFRKGN
+327 DEFRKGN
-334 ILMISATPSLMY
+334 ILMITATPSLMY
-346 GVNLPSKTVAIRDT
+346 GVNLPSKYVVIRDH

-365 NGPQPIPVFDYEQMS
+365 NGPASIPVFDYEQMS

-386 QYDDIGYSY
+386 QYDDVGYSY
-395 IIAKTDDEAMN
+395 LVAKTMDEAFDLEARYVN
-406 LQDYYIHGEIELT
+406 GEIELT
-419 NSKLIEN
+419 NSKLIDN

-436 QIASTLSKDLDELV
+436 QIASSLSKNLDDLN
-450 DFFEKTLYGYQM
+450 DFFGKTLYGFQM
-462 SNNPS
+462 KNNPS
-467 MSLFA
+467 MSMFA
-472 SDSLKWELETALQF
+472 QDSLNWELESALEF

-524 YITSIDKF
+524 YVSTMEKL
-532 NVPEFIYALSETPDL
+532 NPAEMIYALAETPDL
-547 PLITFKGRK
+547 PLISFKGRK
-556 NKDPVRDKMSEMG
+556 SKDPVRDKLSECG
-569 LFAVDIGNSE
+569 LFAVDIGNPE
-579 ATTVS
+579 ATAVS
-584 LIEWINERSEFEIEN
+584 LIEWIDERNEYEIEN
-599 RYGVYSAS
+599 AYNVYSAS
-607 TRRSAYEASRLVRF
+607 TRRSAYEASRLVKF
-621 AKNTSEVLGDYS
+621 AKNTLEVLGNYS
-633 MLKDYDYLS
+633 NLKDMDYLS

-664 RKRARNITEI
+664 RKRARLLMKT
-674 FGTDL
+674 FGDNL
-679 KNVSEKELQ
+679 SEASEKELQ
-688 KLDGIGEKLSKKIK
+688 KVEGIGSKLAGKVKI
-702 EFADS
+702 FTMNH
-707 Y
+707 

>member
-1 MLSKQLK
+1 M
-8 YIKNNIKLIKMENL
+8 ITMENL
-22 PDDIKKIINTA
+22 SNDIKTIINTA

-61 CIPTAS
+61 SIPTAS

-72 GVLPALKTI
+72 GILPALKTI
-81 LNNGKAI
+81 LNGGKAV

-104 KAFEEHGISVGKHP
+104 KAFEEHGIKVGKHP
-118 SSSDLSVM
+118 SNSDLSVM

-135 RFSWDALRDVDT
+135 RFSWNVLREVDT

-164 LEAAITRAK
+164 LESAITRAK
-173 IINPSM
+173 IINPSL
-179 RIIALSATLRN
+179 RIIALSATLKN
-190 IEEIEG
+190 IDEIEQ
-196 WLEGKCVEHDYRPV
+196 WLDGKTVEHNYRPV

-234 VEKAIK
+234 VEKAIE

-252 RFTESLATF
+252 RFTESLATY

-266 RNKISKEQKM
+266 DKKTTKEQKQ
-276 KFKEVSEKLL
+276 KFKQVADKLL
-286 EVPKNKG
+286 EVPKKKG

-300 LKLAESAENGVAF
+300 LKLAEAAEKGVVF

-327 EEFRKGN
+327 DEFRKGN
-334 ILMISATPSLMY
+334 ILMITATPSLMY
-346 GVNLPSKTVAIRDT
+346 GVNLPSKYVVIRDH

-365 NGPQPIPVFDYEQMS
+365 NGPASIPVFDYEQMS

-386 QYDDIGYSY
+386 QYDDVGYSY
-395 IIAKTDDEAMN
+395 LVAKTMDEAFDLEARYVN
-406 LQDYYIHGEIELT
+406 GEIELT
-419 NSKLIEN
+419 NSKLIDN

-436 QIASTLSKDLDELV
+436 QIASSLSKNLDDLN
-450 DFFEKTLYGYQM
+450 DFFGKTLYEFQM
-462 SNNPS
+462 KNNPS
-467 MSLFA
+467 MSMFA
-472 SDSLKWELETALQF
+472 QDSLNWELESALEF

-524 YITSIDKF
+524 YVSTMEKL
-532 NVPEFIYALSETPDL
+532 NPAEMIYALAETPDL
-547 PLITFKGRK
+547 PLISFKGRK
-556 NKDPVRDKMSEMG
+556 SKDPVRDKLSECG
-569 LFAVDIGNSE
+569 LFAVDIGNPE
-579 ATTVS
+579 ATAVS
-584 LIEWINERSEFEIEN
+584 LIEWIDERNEYEIEN
-599 RYGVYSAS
+599 AYNVYSAS
-607 TRRSAYEASRLVRF
+607 TRRSAYEASRLVKF
-621 AKNTSEVLGDYS
+621 AKNTLEVLGNYS
-633 MLKDYDYLS
+633 NLKDMDYLS

-664 RKRARNITEI
+664 RKRARLLMKT
-674 FGTDL
+674 FGDNL
-679 KNVSEKELQ
+679 SEASEKDLQ
-688 KLDGIGEKLSKKIK
+688 KVEGIGPKLAGKVKI
-702 EFADS
+702 FTMNH
-707 Y
+707 

>member
-1 MLSKQLK
+1 M
-8 YIKNNIKLIKMENL
+8 IIMENL
-22 PDDIKKIINTA
+22 SNDIKTIINTA

-61 CIPTAS
+61 SIPTAS

-72 GVLPALKTI
+72 GILPALKTI
-81 LNNGKAI
+81 LNGGKAV

-104 KAFEEHGISVGKHP
+104 KAFEEHGIKVGKHP
-118 SSSDLSVM
+118 SNSDLSVM

-135 RFSWDALRDVDT
+135 RFSWNVLREVDT

-164 LEAAITRAK
+164 LESAITRAK
-173 IINPSM
+173 IINPSL
-179 RIIALSATLRN
+179 RIIALSATLKN
-190 IEEIEG
+190 IDEIEQ
-196 WLEGKCVEHDYRPV
+196 WLDGKTVEHDYRPV

-234 VEKAIK
+234 VEKAIE

-252 RFTESLATF
+252 RFTESLATY

-266 RNKISKEQKM
+266 DKKTTNEQKQ
-276 KFKEVSEKLL
+276 KFKQVADKLL
-286 EVPKNKG
+286 EVPKKKG

-300 LKLAESAENGVAF
+300 LKLAEAAEKGVVF

-327 EEFRKGN
+327 DEFRNGN
-334 ILMISATPSLMY
+334 ILMITATPSLMY
-346 GVNLPSKTVAIRDT
+346 GVNLPSKYVVIRDH

-365 NGPQPIPVFDYEQMS
+365 NGPASIPVFDYEQMS

-386 QYDDIGYSY
+386 QYDDVGYSY
-395 IIAKTDDEAMN
+395 LVAKTMDEAFDLEARYVN
-406 LQDYYIHGEIELT
+406 GEIELT
-419 NSKLIEN
+419 NSKLIDN

-436 QIASTLSKDLDELV
+436 QIASSLSKNLDDLN
-450 DFFEKTLYGYQM
+450 DFFGKTLYGFQM
-462 SNNPS
+462 KNNPS
-467 MSLFA
+467 MSMFA
-472 SDSLKWELETALQF
+472 QDSLNWELESALEF

-524 YITSIDKF
+524 YVSTMEKL
-532 NVPEFIYALSETPDL
+532 NPAEMIYALAETPDL
-547 PLITFKGRK
+547 PLISFKGRK
-556 NKDPVRDKMSEMG
+556 SKDPVRDKLSECG
-569 LFAVDIGNSE
+569 LFAVDIGNPE
-579 ATTVS
+579 ATAVS
-584 LIEWINERSEFEIEN
+584 LIEWINERNEYEIEN
-599 RYGVYSAS
+599 AYNVYSAS
-607 TRRSAYEASRLVRF
+607 TRRSAYEASRLVKF
-621 AKNTSEVLGDYS
+621 AKNTLEVLGNYS
-633 MLKDYDYLS
+633 NLKDMDYLS

-664 RKRARNITEI
+664 RKRARLLMKT
-674 FGTDL
+674 FGDNL
-679 KNVSEKELQ
+679 SEASEKDLQ
-688 KLDGIGEKLSKKIK
+688 KVEGIGPKLAGKVKI
-702 EFADS
+702 FTMNH
-707 Y
+707 

>member
-1 MLSKQLK
+1 M
-8 YIKNNIKLIKMENL
+8 ITMENL
-22 PDDIKKIINTA
+22 SNDIKTIINTA

-61 CIPTAS
+61 SIPTAS

-72 GVLPALKTI
+72 GILPALKTI
-81 LNNGKAI
+81 LNGGKAI

-104 KAFEEHGISVGKHP
+104 KAFEEHGIKVGKHP
-118 SSSDLSVM
+118 SNSDLSVM

-135 RFSWDALRDVDT
+135 RFSWNVLREVDT

-164 LEAAITRAK
+164 LESAITRAK
-173 IINPSM
+173 IINPSL
-179 RIIALSATLRN
+179 RIIALSATLKN
-190 IEEIEG
+190 IDEIEQ
-196 WLEGKCVEHDYRPV
+196 WLDGKTVEHNYRPV

-234 VEKAIK
+234 VEKAIE

-252 RFTESLATF
+252 RFTESLATY

-266 RNKISKEQKM
+266 DKKTTKEQKQ
-276 KFKEVSEKLL
+276 KFKQVADKLL
-286 EVPKNKG
+286 EVPKKKG

-300 LKLAESAENGVAF
+300 LKLAEAAEKGVVF

-327 EEFRKGN
+327 DEFRNGN
-334 ILMISATPSLMY
+334 ILMITATPSLMY
-346 GVNLPSKTVAIRDT
+346 GVNLPSKYVVIRDH

-365 NGPQPIPVFDYEQMS
+365 NGPASIPVFDYEQMS

-386 QYDDIGYSY
+386 QYDDVGYSY
-395 IIAKTDDEAMN
+395 LVAKTMDEAFDLEARYVN
-406 LQDYYIHGEIELT
+406 GEIELT
-419 NSKLIEN
+419 NSKLIDN

-436 QIASTLSKDLDELV
+436 QIASSLSKNLDDLN
-450 DFFEKTLYGYQM
+450 DFFGKTLYGFQM
-462 SNNPS
+462 KNNPS
-467 MSLFA
+467 MSMFA
-472 SDSLKWELETALQF
+472 QDSLNWELESALEF

-524 YITSIDKF
+524 YVSTMEKL
-532 NVPEFIYALSETPDL
+532 NPAEMIYALAETPDL
-547 PLITFKGRK
+547 PLISFKGRK
-556 NKDPVRDKMSEMG
+556 SKDPVRDKLSECG
-569 LFAVDIGNSE
+569 LFAVDIGNPE
-579 ATTVS
+579 ATAVS
-584 LIEWINERSEFEIEN
+584 LIEWIDERNEYEIEN
-599 RYGVYSAS
+599 AYNVYSAS
-607 TRRSAYEASRLVRF
+607 TRRSAYEASRLVKF
-621 AKNTSEVLGDYS
+621 AKNTLEVLGNYS
-633 MLKDYDYLS
+633 NLKDMDYLS

-664 RKRARNITEI
+664 RKRARLLMKT
-674 FGTDL
+674 FGNNL
-679 KNVSEKELQ
+679 SEASEKDLQ
-688 KLDGIGEKLSKKIK
+688 KVEGIGPKLAGKVKI
-702 EFADS
+702 FTMNH
-707 Y
+707 